1 MNIILCFDND
11 EAGRKATERAATALE
26 EYKSKVL
33 NRARICP
40 LYWNVRMASSLA
52 MREGLT
58 ELSDELLETENFLAN
73 RTDVKLAEEEFVE
86 EYLTTIESLQSN
98 LANLQTDYYQADHDD
113 QRMLLSILIEQV
125 EEKLLK
131 KQKQEEW
138 AKTSKKKGASQLIP
152 LEQVRDYPI
161 TAILDAHSIVR
172 IKTGHNRE
180 RIICPG
186 HNEKTAS
193 CVIYTDQ
200 NSFYCYSCNAGGSC
214 IDMLAL
220 VDNCS
225 STEAIKKLRGILSV
239 NSGS

>member
-1 MNIILCFDND
+1 MNIILPVY
-11 EAGRKATERAATALE
+11 R
-26 EYKSKVL
+26 
-33 NRARICP
+33 
-40 LYWNVRMASSLA
+40 NVRVAASLA
-52 MREGLT
+52 MREGLPI
-58 ELSDELLETENFLAN
+58 LYDQLVETEEFLSA
-73 RTDVKLAEEEFVE
+73 RADVKLAEEEFVE
-86 EYLTTIESLQSN
+86 EYLTTVDNLQEQ
-98 LANLQTDYYQADHDD
+98 LANLQTDYYRADHDD

-138 AKTSKKKGASQLIP
+138 AKSLKKKGASQLIP